1 MYNKSELALFYE
13 KAGRGV
19 CSHAYIVDGAAG
31 IGKLEFA
38 LSCARALLC
47 TGKTKP
53 CGICQSCRKFSL
65 GGHPDIHITGTGEK
79 CAGVDDIRELIR
91 LASVMPND
99 GDMQVFIIANAGK
112 MRAGA
117 QNALLKLFEEP
128 PPTVTVFLLTET
140 RNSLLPTLLSR
151 GQRIH
156 LDGMSPKEALAE
168 LAARC
173 GGSGGEAERALEAAN
188 GSVGEAERL
197 LSPESAENRKKACEI
212 LLYALSGKSY
222 ELSKAL
228 LLPKYKREKLYDI
241 LDSLLLLLL
250 IIVSVAVCIR
260 LKTGGPM
267 IGLFAS
273 WIFIYL
279 FCKIFGISYANIV
292 AGAYDAIRMVVPTLC
307 LLMAIGVMIGTWL
320 QSGTIATI
328 ISWGLKMINPSW
340 LLPLTL
346 LFCSILSI
354 VTGTSYGSV
363 GSAGVAMMAIGNAMG
378 IHPGMVAGAVI
389 CGAMFGDK
397 LSPLSDTTNLAPA
410 VADAKLGDHIRS
422 MLWTTL
428 PTYVIT
434 LILFTILGFQQTS
447 GSYTEGSITVYIDAL
462 NGEFQLGWIT
472 MIPAILIIVLLLC
485 KVNAI
490 SALGLSSFAAG
501 FVSYFVQHDTLQ
513 GIIRTAYNGYTTA
526 IEEPVLQSIL
536 NRGGMGSMLQYVAII
551 CFAVGMGGMLEKLGV
566 LDHILQAIVKRI
578 NSDGSMILATM
589 IVGYVTSLISCS
601 QPMAHVLT
609 GRLMA
614 PVFQERKVA
623 PEILSRCLEDSGTM
637 AGPMIPWHGYGVYM
651 AGTLGVAWSA
661 FFPYLFLLYLTPVFS
676 IFYGFT
682 GISIKHLPET
692 KNNESKE
699 EK

>member
-1 MYNKSELALFYE
+1 
-13 KAGRGV
+13 
-19 CSHAYIVDGAAG
+19 
-31 IGKLEFA
+31 
-38 LSCARALLC
+38 
-47 TGKTKP
+47 
-53 CGICQSCRKFSL
+53 
-65 GGHPDIHITGTGEK
+65 
-79 CAGVDDIRELIR
+79 
-91 LASVMPND
+91 
-99 GDMQVFIIANAGK
+99 
-112 MRAGA
+112 
-117 QNALLKLFEEP
+117 
-128 PPTVTVFLLTET
+128 
-140 RNSLLPTLLSR
+140 
-151 GQRIH
+151 
-156 LDGMSPKEALAE
+156 
-168 LAARC
+168 
-173 GGSGGEAERALEAAN
+173 
-188 GSVGEAERL
+188 
-197 LSPESAENRKKACEI
+197 
-212 LLYALSGKSY
+212 
-222 ELSKAL
+222 
-228 LLPKYKREKLYDI
+228 
-241 LDSLLLLLL
+241 
-250 IIVSVAVCIR
+250 
-260 LKTGGPM
+260 M

-279 FCKIFGISYANIV
+279 FCKIFGISYAKIV

-513 GIIRTAYNGYTTA
+513 DIIRTAYNGYTTA

-551 CFAVGMGGMLEKLGV
+551 CFAVGMGGMLE
-566 LDHILQAIVKRI
+566 
-578 NSDGSMILATM
+578 NSVYWITFFR
-589 IVGYVTSLISCS
+589 
-601 QPMAHVLT
+601 
-609 GRLMA
+609 RL
-614 PVFQERKVA
+614 
-623 PEILSRCLEDSGTM
+623 
-637 AGPMIPWHGYGVYM
+637 
-651 AGTLGVAWSA
+651 
-661 FFPYLFLLYLTPVFS
+661 
-676 IFYGFT
+676 
-682 GISIKHLPET
+682 
-692 KNNESKE
+692 
-699 EK
+699 

>member
-1 MYNKSELALFYE
+1 MNEE
-13 KAGRGV
+13 K
-19 CSHAYIVDGAAG
+19 
-31 IGKLEFA
+31 KL
-38 LSCARALLC
+38 
-47 TGKTKP
+47 
-53 CGICQSCRKFSL
+53 
-65 GGHPDIHITGTGEK
+65 
-79 CAGVDDIRELIR
+79 
-91 LASVMPND
+91 N
-99 GDMQVFIIANAGK
+99 
-112 MRAGA
+112 
-117 QNALLKLFEEP
+117 
-128 PPTVTVFLLTET
+128 
-140 RNSLLPTLLSR
+140 LP
-151 GQRIH
+151 Q
-156 LDGMSPKEALAE
+156 
-168 LAARC
+168 
-173 GGSGGEAERALEAAN
+173 
-188 GSVGEAERL
+188 
-197 LSPESAENRKKACEI
+197 
-212 LLYALSGKSY
+212 
-222 ELSKAL
+222 
-228 LLPKYKREKLYDI
+228 
-241 LDSLLLLLL
+241 SLLLLLL
-250 IIVSVAVCIR
+250 IILSVAVCIR

-279 FCKIFGISYANIV
+279 FCV
-292 AGAYDAIRMVVPTLC
+292 AVRIPYSKVVDGAFEAIRMVVPTLC

-328 ISWGLKMINPSW
+328 IAWGLKMINPAW

-346 LFCSILSI
+346 LFCSLLSL

-378 IHPGMVAGAVI
+378 INPGMVAGAVI

-410 VADAKLGDHIRS
+410 VAGSKLGDHIRS

-434 LILFTILGFQQTS
+434 LIIFTILGFSQTA
-447 GSYTEGSITVYIDAL
+447 GDYTTGNISTYVDAL
-462 NGEFQLGWIT
+462 NNEFHLGFLT

-490 SALGLSSFAAG
+490 SALGISSFAAG
-501 FVSYFVQHDTLQ
+501 FVSFFVQHDTLQ
-513 GIIRTAYNGYTTA
+513 SIIRTAYNGYSTA

-566 LDHILQAIVKRI
+566 LDHILNAIVKRI
-578 NSDGSMILATM
+578 NSDGSMILATL
-589 IVGYVTSLISCS
+589 ITGYITSLISCS

-614 PVFQERKVA
+614 PIFKERKVA
-623 PEILSRCLEDSGTM
+623 PEILSRCLEDSGTL

-651 AGTLGVAWSA
+651 AGTLGVAWAA
-661 FFPYLFLLYLTPVFS
+661 FFPYLFLLYLTPIFS

-682 GISIKHLPET
+682 GISIKHVDDTAAT
-692 KNNESKE
+692 K
-699 EK
+699 

>member
-1 MYNKSELALFYE
+1 MNEE
-13 KAGRGV
+13 K
-19 CSHAYIVDGAAG
+19 
-31 IGKLEFA
+31 KL
-38 LSCARALLC
+38 
-47 TGKTKP
+47 
-53 CGICQSCRKFSL
+53 
-65 GGHPDIHITGTGEK
+65 
-79 CAGVDDIRELIR
+79 
-91 LASVMPND
+91 N
-99 GDMQVFIIANAGK
+99 
-112 MRAGA
+112 
-117 QNALLKLFEEP
+117 
-128 PPTVTVFLLTET
+128 
-140 RNSLLPTLLSR
+140 LP
-151 GQRIH
+151 Q
-156 LDGMSPKEALAE
+156 
-168 LAARC
+168 
-173 GGSGGEAERALEAAN
+173 
-188 GSVGEAERL
+188 
-197 LSPESAENRKKACEI
+197 
-212 LLYALSGKSY
+212 
-222 ELSKAL
+222 
-228 LLPKYKREKLYDI
+228 
-241 LDSLLLLLL
+241 SLLLLLL
-250 IIVSVAVCIR
+250 IILSVAVCIR

-279 FCKIFGISYANIV
+279 FCV
-292 AGAYDAIRMVVPTLC
+292 AVRIPYSKVVDGAFEAIRMVVPTLC

-328 ISWGLKMINPSW
+328 IAWGLKMINPAW

-346 LFCSILSI
+346 LFCSLLSL

-378 IHPGMVAGAVI
+378 INPGMVAGAVI

-410 VADAKLGDHIRS
+410 VAGAKLGDHIRS

-434 LILFTILGFQQTS
+434 LIIFTVLGFLQTA
-447 GSYTEGSITVYIDAL
+447 GDYTTGNISTYVDAL
-462 NGEFQLGWIT
+462 NNEFHLGFFT

-490 SALGLSSFAAG
+490 SALGISSFAAG
-501 FVSYFVQHDTLQ
+501 FVSFFVQHDTLQ
-513 GIIRTAYNGYTTA
+513 SIIRTAYNGYSTA

-566 LDHILQAIVKRI
+566 LDHILNAIVKRI
-578 NSDGSMILATM
+578 NSDGSMILATL
-589 IVGYVTSLISCS
+589 ITGYITSLISCS

-614 PVFQERKVA
+614 PIFKERKVA
-623 PEILSRCLEDSGTM
+623 PEILSRCLEDSGTL

-651 AGTLGVAWSA
+651 AGTLGVAWAA
-661 FFPYLFLLYLTPVFS
+661 FFPYLFLLYLTPIFS

-682 GISIKHLPET
+682 GISIKHVNDTAAT
-692 KNNESKE
+692 K
-699 EK
+699 